1 MNIQETP
8 LLDKCAER
16 YGIRVFRYGMTD
28 STNTRAKEYARS
40 AGSEGSPAV
49 FITRAQ
55 SAGRGTR
62 GRAFESPDGAGLYIS
77 FLIYPALR
85 PADAALITTYAATRV
100 CRAVERVAGGT
111 QAKPLIKWVNDIYLN
126 GKKLSGILTEGA
138 PDDNG
143 ALAYAI
149 VGIGI
154 NIRSG
159 ALPHGLCE
167 IATSLADNLIN
178 TDTDTLA
185 AILTEEFFGGLAELG
200 TDAAMREYRER
211 SLLPGRRVR
220 ILSGGGEEE
229 VTVTDIGDDGS
240 LIATDSMGNI
250 KKFISAD
257 TTIIKEHQKKEI

>member
-8 LLDKCAER
+8 LLNKCAER

-77 FLIYPALR
+77 FLFYPALR

-100 CRAVERVAGGT
+100 CRAVERVAGGI

-126 GKKLSGILTEGA
+126 EKKLSGILTEGA
-138 PDDNG
+138 PGDNG

-159 ALPHGLCE
+159 ALPDTLKE
-167 IATSLADNLIN
+167 IATSLEDEISN
-178 TDTDTLA
+178 TPDRS
-185 AILTEEFFGGLAELG
+185 ILTAKIISEFLNPMG
-200 TDAAMREYRER
+200 DYYSEYRSR
-211 SLLPGRRVR
+211 SFVIGREITVIKLTESYRAK
-220 ILSGGGEEE
+220 
-229 VTVTDIGDDGS
+229 VTDLNPDFS
-240 LIATDSMGNI
+240 LKLKTPNGIENLFTGEVSLKI
-250 KKFISAD
+250 
-257 TTIIKEHQKKEI
+257 